1 MAAFDLE
8 GKTIVITGASSG
20 IGRALAVEFADKG
33 AGHVVISGRNTG
45 ALDETAQLVK
55 QKGIEPVCFAA
66 DVTSQDEMH
75 ALVNEALEKTGGLHA
90 MVLCA
95 GYEIMGA
102 AENLDVDAY
111 RRQMETNFFG
121 VLHGFYAALPHF
133 LEQGRGEFV
142 FFNSA
147 VGKLAAGL
155 NSAYCAS
162 KFALTGFTDSIR
174 CEMALHNINVLGVYP
189 GFVKTNF
196 QKNIES
202 PDCNVPDDL
211 ARKLMGQTP
220 EHVAKKVV
228 KACCKRKGELI
239 FTFSAN
245 LGIRLAP
252 LSFYMTEFARAKIA
266 LPYFG
271 TLVGHKGAGG

>member
-1 MAAFDLE
+1 MATFDLK

-33 AGHVVISGRNTG
+33 AGILVISGRNTE
-45 ALDETAQLVK
+45 ALEETAQLVK
-55 QKGIEPVCFAA
+55 QKGIDPICFAA

-75 ALVNEALEKTGGLHA
+75 ALVKKALDKTGSLHA

-102 AENLDVDAY
+102 AENLNPDAY
-111 RRQMETNFFG
+111 KRQIETNFYG

-133 LEQGRGEFV
+133 IEQGQGEFV

-174 CEMALHNINVLGVYP
+174 CEMAGHNINVLGVYP

-202 PDCNVPDDL
+202 PDCEVPEDM
-211 ARKLMGQTP
+211 AAKLMGQTP

-228 KACCKRKGELI
+228 KACCKRKGEI
-239 FTFSAN
+239 VFTIAAN
-245 LGIRLAP
+245 MGIRLAP
-252 LSFYMTEFARAKIA
+252 LSFYMTEFSRKNIV
-266 LPYFG
+266 LPVFG
-271 TLVGHKGAGG
+271 NMVGNKTKK